1 MEWGTKSSEI
11 ITLGTVLFVLDKN
24 GPLTLNV
31 SQYNGR
37 CFGSWNQ
44 RSPGQVLFILK
55 PIKEVDNQ
63 SFIFRFVS
71 NDPVAPDVFDI
82 VQLIVRGKNFYS
94 EFLPVL
100 IVKGPWDPQFQ
111 KAGGPFSFLG
121 VPCVFLKFD
130 FTVSITGKSQDQVLT
145 QLIKL

>member
-1 MEWGTKSSEI
+1 MD
-11 ITLGTVLFVLDKN
+11 VLLFALDTN
-24 GPLTLNV
+24 GPLTPNV
-31 SQYNGR
+31 SQYDGR
-37 CFGSWNQ
+37 RFGSWNQ
-44 RSPGQVLFILK
+44 RSPGQVNFTLK

-71 NDPVAPDVFDI
+71 NDPVAPDLFDM
-82 VQLIVRGKNFYS
+82 VQLIVKGKNFYS

-111 KAGGPFSFLG
+111 KVGGPFSFLG
-121 VPCVFLKFD
+121 VPCLFLKFD

-145 QLIKL
+145 QLI